1 MAIPRLRTEDGT
13 TYCSSCNSV
22 VDRMAVDC
30 TNCGKSFD
38 ASQDATQC
46 GSCGVPNLPGSISCL
61 KCGKM
66 LRFVNPEKPSP
77 PAEPPKEEPETPP
90 LDEKPA
96 RVEPVSPPADQV
108 QSDEPGE
115 PTDGENE
122 EETKDIEATKRRTQS
137 LWELSEPFEKVIR
150 SRRRRLAK
158 INFLLERTKEKLSGL
173 EGNQAPGDEA
183 ERAKLKEQVEQIVGE
198 KEEIVNIEEGIA
210 EMERIY
216 RNLLALQETE
226 LQKKQDAL
234 KNRLQTF
241 EEKIE
246 EWTQERNGLRS
257 KEQDLKTRESEIQ
270 RKFHEIEQRELDIM
284 NREKQL
290 KDKMRD
296 LRREELEIMKMK
308 FTGDSS
314 SLETQKGWIKSGEGA
329 QAEVVPVDSSGG
341 PSPDQEEINRR
352 ISELEKQVKK
362 AVEEG
367 EDLKAVNET
376 FTKNQVQ
383 LKRILKI
390 LDDLLEKLPDNEIK
404 KFADSEDFKLY
415 EKVLEEFEM

>member
-13 TYCSSCNSV
+13 TYCSSCNTKIEGLASN
-22 VDRMAVDC
+22 C
-30 TNCGKSFD
+30 PNCGKSFD
-38 ASQDATQC
+38 ANQDATRC
-46 GSCGVPNLPGSISCL
+46 ASCGVPNLPGSISCL

-66 LRFVNPEKPSP
+66 LRAATPEKPTP
-77 PAEPPKEEPETPP
+77 PPEPPKEEPQPPP
-90 LDEKPA
+90 LEEKPA
-96 RVEPVSPPADQV
+96 EVVPTPPPSEQI
-108 QSDEPGE
+108 QSDDSQEPI
-115 PTDGENE
+115 E
-122 EETKDIEATKRRTQS
+122 EQSEEKKDIAAAKRRTQS

-150 SRRRRLAK
+150 SRRKRLAK
-158 INFLLERTKEKLSGL
+158 INYLLRMTKEKLEALG
-173 EGNQAPGDEA
+173 ENQTPEDEA
-183 ERAKLKEQVEQIVGE
+183 ERAKLKQQVEEIVGE

-241 EEKIE
+241 EEKVE

-270 RKFHEIEQRELDIM
+270 RKLAEIEQRELGIL

-296 LRREELEIMKMK
+296 LRREELDIMKVK

-314 SLETQKGWIKSGEGA
+314 SLQTKRGWVMKGDGTE
-329 QAEVVPVDSSGG
+329 AEVVPVDSSGG

-352 ISELEKQVKK
+352 INELEKQVKK

-367 EDLKAVNET
+367 ENLKAVNET
-376 FTKNQVQ
+376 FTKNQVE

>member
-13 TYCSSCNSV
+13 TYCSSCNSKV
-22 VDRMAVDC
+22 EGLASNC
-30 TNCGKSFD
+30 PNCGKSFD
-38 ASQDATQC
+38 ANQDATRC
-46 GSCGVPNLPGSISCL
+46 ASCGVPNLPGSISCL

-66 LRFVNPEKPSP
+66 LRAATPEKPSP
-77 PAEPPKEEPETPP
+77 PPEPPKEEPPSPP
-90 LDEKPA
+90 LEEKPA
-96 RVEPVSPPADQV
+96 EVVPTPPPSEQI
-108 QSDEPGE
+108 QSDGPQEPIE
-115 PTDGENE
+115 DQSE
-122 EETKDIEATKRRTQS
+122 EKKDIEAVKRRTQS

-158 INFLLERTKEKLSGL
+158 INYLLQMTKEKLEAL
-173 EGNQAPGDEA
+173 EKNQTPEDEA
-183 ERAKLKEQVEQIVGE
+183 ERAKLKQQVEEIVGE

-234 KNRLQTF
+234 RNRLQTF
-241 EEKIE
+241 EEKVE

-257 KEQDLKTRESEIQ
+257 REDDLKTMETEIQ
-270 RKFHEIEQRELDIM
+270 RKLQEIELRELSIM

-296 LRREELEIMKMK
+296 LRREELDIMKMK

-314 SLETQKGWIKSGEGA
+314 SLQTQQGWVRKGDGTE
-329 QAEVVPVDSSGG
+329 AEVVPVDSSGG

-362 AVEEG
+362 AVEER
-367 EDLKAVNET
+367 ENLKAVNET
-376 FTKNQVQ
+376 FTKNQVE

>member
-1 MAIPRLRTEDGT
+1 MAIPRLRTEDGR

-22 VDRMAVDC
+22 VDGMAVDC
-30 TNCGKSFD
+30 PNCGKSFD
-38 ASQDATQC
+38 ASQDATRC
-46 GSCGVPNLPGSISCL
+46 ASCGVPNLPGSISCL

-66 LRFVNPEKPSP
+66 LRSVNPETLAP
-77 PAEPPKEEPETPP
+77 PAEPPKEEPQPPPLEETPAEVQPASP
-90 LDEKPA
+90 L
-96 RVEPVSPPADQV
+96 SDQTR
-108 QSDEPGE
+108 SDEPSK
-115 PTDGENE
+115 PTDEEGEE
-122 EETKDIEATKRRTQS
+122 DKKDIEAAKRRTQS

-158 INFLLERTKEKLSGL
+158 INFLLERTKEKLSTL
-173 EGNQAPGDEA
+173 EKNQTPEDEA
-183 ERAKLKEQVEQIVGE
+183 ERNKLKQQVEEIMGE
-198 KEEIVNIEEGIA
+198 KDEIVNIEEGIA

-241 EEKIE
+241 EEKMG
-246 EWTQERNGLRS
+246 EWSQERNGFRS
-257 KEQDLKTRESEIQ
+257 REEDLKTMEAEIH
-270 RKFHEIEQRELDIM
+270 RKLREIEQRELGIM

-296 LRREELEIMKMK
+296 LRREELDIMKMK

-314 SLETQKGWIKSGEGA
+314 SLQTRQGWGKKEDGTE
-329 QAEVVPVDSSGG
+329 AEVVPVDSSGG

-352 ISELEKQVKK
+352 IDELEEEVKT
-362 AVEEG
+362 AVEER
-367 EDLKAVNET
+367 ENLKAVNET
-376 FTKNQVQ
+376 FTKNQVEV
-383 LKRILKI
+383 KRILKI
-390 LDDLLEKLPDNEIK
+390 LDDLLERLPDKEIK

>member
-13 TYCSSCNSV
+13 TYCSSCNTKIEGLASN
-22 VDRMAVDC
+22 C
-30 TNCGKSFD
+30 PNCGKSFD
-38 ASQDATQC
+38 ANQDATLC
-46 GSCGVPNLPGSISCL
+46 ASCGVPNLPGSISCL

-66 LRFVNPEKPSP
+66 LRVATPEKPTP
-77 PAEPPKEEPETPP
+77 PPEPPKEEPQPPP
-90 LDEKPA
+90 LEEKPA
-96 RVEPVSPPADQV
+96 EVVPTPPPSEQTQPDG
-108 QSDEPGE
+108 PRE
-115 PTDGENE
+115 PTE
-122 EETKDIEATKRRTQS
+122 EQSEEKKDIEAAKRRTQS

-158 INFLLERTKEKLSGL
+158 INYLLRMTKEKLEALG
-173 EGNQAPGDEA
+173 ENQTPEDEA
-183 ERAKLKEQVEQIVGE
+183 ERAKLKQQVEEIVGE

-241 EEKIE
+241 EEKVE

-257 KEQDLKTRESEIQ
+257 KEDDLKTRETEIR
-270 RKFHEIEQRELDIM
+270 RKLQEIEQRELNIQD
-284 NREKQL
+284 REKQL

-296 LRREELEIMKMK
+296 LRREELDIMKMK

-314 SLETQKGWIKSGEGA
+314 SLQTKRGWVMKGDGTE
-329 QAEVVPVDSSGG
+329 AEVVSVDSSGG

-352 ISELEKQVKK
+352 INELEKQVKK

-367 EDLKAVNET
+367 ENLKAVNET
-376 FTKNQVQ
+376 FTKNQVE